1 MRISDWSSD
10 VCSSDLLGIERR
22 FGQPRRLP
30 VLQEF
35 MDADAKPFGVGAAAQ
50 GIEFAQPQYLRRI
63 KGEGIAGE
71 LVDSGDADPGRP
83 GDARRRRARP
93 FGGRAYARW
102 HVDERKSGV

>member
-1 MRISDWSSD
+1 
-10 VCSSDLLGIERR
+10 
-22 FGQPRRLP
+22 
-30 VLQEF
+30 

-83 GDARRRRARP
+83 GDERRRRARP

-102 HVDERKSGV
+102 HVERGGEAERSEERRVGKECVSTCRSQWSP